1 MRSRQDVSIFQRER
15 IGPTSREP
23 QTRKRELPSRKGAK
37 ASPRSSGPFF
47 LRSLFSSSAVTTRGP
62 TPGPRE
68 AARITNKYGVCA
80 NDTNQWP
87 HREWDYR
94 RGAVHNTYL
103 ELSAIK
109 SRLERVE
116 NENRKLKTA
125 GVVALIMSGTIFLM
139 GQTQTNRT
147 LEVQRLVLKGPDGTT
162 RALLDVVKDN
172 AELTLYGPQGGK
184 QPGIV
189 TAIGASPEGSFILLG
204 DRKSRSKAYLEV
216 MSSVPKLHL
225 LIRMAK

>member
-1 MRSRQDVSIFQRER
+1 M
-15 IGPTSREP
+15 
-23 QTRKRELPSRKGAK
+23 
-37 ASPRSSGPFF
+37 
-47 LRSLFSSSAVTTRGP
+47 
-62 TPGPRE
+62 
-68 AARITNKYGVCA
+68 
-80 NDTNQWP
+80 
-87 HREWDYR
+87 
-94 RGAVHNTYL
+94 HNTYL

-204 DRKSRSKAYLEV
+204 DRKSRSQAYLEV